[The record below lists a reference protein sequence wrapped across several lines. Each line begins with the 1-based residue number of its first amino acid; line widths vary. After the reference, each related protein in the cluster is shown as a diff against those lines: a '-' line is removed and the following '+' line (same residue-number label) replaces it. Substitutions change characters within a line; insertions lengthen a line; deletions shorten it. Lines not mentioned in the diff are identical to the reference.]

1 MSHQHDHAP
10 SRASADQAEMAER
23 RRHRRFLDR
32 VRVRYRDIEGT
43 DPSGWGRSRDL
54 SLGGLGLVTKAK
66 VDLGAHLAL
75 EIHIDSEPA
84 PVLAL
89 CRVVRCSPDLDGEAG
104 DCLSGVEFLW
114 MSEEDRAN
122 LERLAGY
129 FRRKHGT
136 DGALIVD
143 DHDS

>member
-1 MSHQHDHAP
+1 MTDSHDPVLSDA
-10 SRASADQAEMAER
+10 ASDQADTAER

-54 SLGGLGLVTKAK
+54 SLGGLGLITKMK
-66 VDLGAHLAL
+66 VELGAHLAL
-75 EIHIDSEPA
+75 EIHIDTEPA

-89 CRVVRCSPDLDGEAG
+89 CRVVRCSPDVDGEEN

-114 MSEEDRAN
+114 MSEEDRGN

-136 DGALIVD
+136 DGDLQAVD
-143 DHDS
+143 AGL

>member
-1 MSHQHDHAP
+1 MTHAHDPALSP
-10 SRASADQAEMAER
+10 AAADQADTADR
-23 RRHRRFLDR
+23 RRHRRFLDQ

-54 SLGGLGLVTKAK
+54 SLGGLGLITKSA
-66 VDLGAHLAL
+66 VELGAHLAL

-89 CRVVRCSPDLDGEAG
+89 CRVVRCSPDEDGNVDDYLA
-104 DCLSGVEFLW
+104 GVEFLW
-114 MSEEDRAN
+114 MSEEDRGN

-136 DGALIVD
+136 DGDLRVD
-143 DHDS
+143 GTDA